1 MRDLAHLS
9 HPATEPFL
17 IGCGA
22 ESSPKRGRQARE
34 ISGKKS
40 MNYSFFTSESVC
52 AGHPDKICDQISDAA
67 LDEVYKSDPYSRVA
81 VECLAT
87 ANRFVMAGEVTTK
100 ASLDF
105 EKIARKVIKDLDYI
119 RPECNFHHQTT
130 PVDVFVHQQSPD
142 IARGVDVGGAG
153 DQGSMFGYACLETEQ
168 LMPAPIMIAHHLVQ
182 RVDEVR
188 GKKLIPYLRPDGK
201 SEVVVRYEKGKP
213 VGVEKVVLAVPH
225 EPKIENKQIK
235 EDLYQWVVTPV
246 LKEFKF
252 KVKKRDLI
260 VNGTGRWLV
269 GGPSTDTGE
278 TGRKIMVDAYG
289 GMARHGG
296 GCFSGKDPTKV
307 DRSGAY
313 ACRFLA
319 KNIVAAGLAERCEV
333 KVAYVIGQPKP
344 IDRGIETFGTA
355 KKSLKV
361 IEDFAFKLLDMSVP
375 SILEKL
381 KLRQPIYQKT
391 ACYGHFGREIF
402 PWERVMVGQ

>member
-1 MRDLAHLS
+1 
-9 HPATEPFL
+9 
-17 IGCGA
+17 
-22 ESSPKRGRQARE
+22 
-34 ISGKKS
+34 
-40 MNYSFFTSESVC
+40 MNYPIFTSESVC
-52 AGHPDKICDQISDAA
+52 AGHPDKICDQVSDAI
-67 LDEVYKSDPYSRVA
+67 LDGAYRVDPYSRVA

-87 ANRFVMAGEVTTK
+87 ANHFVMAGEVTTK

-105 EKIARKVIKDLDYI
+105 EKITRRVIRDLGYT
-119 RPECNFHHQTT
+119 RPEYNFHYQAT
-130 PVDVFVHQQSPD
+130 PVDVFIHRQSPD
-142 IARGVDVGGAG
+142 IAQGVNAGGAG
-153 DQGSMFGYACLETEQ
+153 DQGMMFGYACLETEQ
-168 LMPAPIMIAHHLVQ
+168 LMPAPIMIAHRLVQ
-182 RVDEVR
+182 KVDEAR
-188 GKKLIPYLRPDGK
+188 ERKLVSYLRPDGK

-213 VGVEKVVLAVPH
+213 VAVEKVILAVPH
-225 EPKIENKQIK
+225 EEKIENKQIK

-246 LKEFKF
+246 LEEFGF
-252 KVKKRDLI
+252 KVKKRSLI
-260 VNGTGRWLV
+260 VNGTGRWLI
-269 GGPSTDTGE
+269 GGPSSDTGE
-278 TGRKIMVDAYG
+278 TGRKIIVDSYG
-289 GMARHGG
+289 GMGRHGG

-361 IEDFAFKLLDMSVP
+361 IEDFAFKLLDLSVP

-381 KLRQPIYQKT
+381 NLRQPIYQKT

-402 PWERVMVGQ
+402 PWEKIVGG